1 MPSPVSTP
9 SRPPTET
16 PVRRKKSRTLLYVVI
31 GVVVVA
37 GLAIAAAI
45 KNKNRV
51 QSTHVTSDKAVVRT
65 ITQLVSA
72 TGKIQP
78 ETEVKISPEVA
89 GEIIEMPFRESDP
102 VKKGDL
108 LLKIKPDNYIY
119 QLDQQVAAL
128 ASARAQSTDA
138 KSRLQKAQADFGR
151 NQDLYTRKLI
161 SDSDFA
167 AAKSDLEIAEAN
179 DQNMTAQISRAEGL
193 LKEARDLL
201 EKCTIY
207 SPITGTI
214 SSRTSEIG
222 ERVVATGQF
231 TGTEVMRVADLTNME
246 VRANVNE
253 NDVVNVKL
261 GDTAQVA
268 IDAYPNRKFTGL
280 VTQIASTAKTQGAN
294 TQEEVT
300 NFEVRVKIQNAG
312 VPLRPGMSSNV
323 DIETMT
329 VKDVVAVPIQ
339 SVTVRSRGDNK
350 TLDQLTAD
358 RATKANENHGEGVA
372 AAVSAKD
379 QRQQERNDRERLQRI
394 VFLVDGDHVKQA
406 KVETGIA
413 DTAYMEIKS
422 GLKAGDEVVTGSFSA
437 ITRTLN
443 DGMKIVVDHPPAAG
457 IAGNPAAPAA
467 K

>member
-1 MPSPVSTP
+1 MPSPVPTP
-9 SRPPTET
+9 SRPSTET

-443 DGMKIVVDHPPAAG
+443 DGMKIVVDRPPAAG